1 MYRFVVIVH
10 CADQM
15 TVEQQQAPAA
25 AEEAPPPP
33 QQQQQQQRQQGEQ
46 PSAGADKPST
56 ASPAPEQL
64 EGLVGML
71 GLDSAQDELQQWLQ
85 EEAAAAEERQR
96 RRASAGV
103 DSGGESTDAGLSE
116 GESDWGFTSGG
127 ETTGDEGTDV
137 DDYDGYNE
145 DV

>member
-1 MYRFVVIVH
+1 MKQ
-10 CADQM
+10 A
-15 TVEQQQAPAA
+15 TAAAEQPQQATQPPAADKPPTEPAEQPAA
-25 AEEAPPPP
+25 AASA
-33 QQQQQQQRQQGEQ
+33 EQ
-46 PSAGADKPST
+46 P
-56 ASPAPEQL
+56 L

-71 GLDSAQDELQQWLQ
+71 GLDAAQDDLQQWLQ
-85 EEAAAAEERQR
+85 EEAAAAGERER
-96 RRASAGV
+96 RRAEAV

-137 DDYDGYNE
+137 DEYDGYNE